1 MGFIEP
7 IRKHCYNILPLV
19 YDDSLSYYEVLC
31 KVQAKCNELIENYNN
46 DFDTMITKYI
56 EDHFNEIM
64 VNASYNEELERITF
78 QAEIIADGDHTYNI
92 NRKAI
97 EIENR

>member
-1 MGFIEP
+1 MGYIPPMKARCF
-7 IRKHCYNILPLV
+7 KVLPLV

-31 KVQAKCNELIENYNN
+31 QVQAKINELINNYNN
-46 DFDTMITKYI
+46 DFEKQITQYI

-64 VNASYNEELERITF
+64 VQASYDEELERITF
-78 QAEIIADGDHTYNI
+78 QAEIIADGGHKYNI
-92 NRKAI
+92 NKKAI